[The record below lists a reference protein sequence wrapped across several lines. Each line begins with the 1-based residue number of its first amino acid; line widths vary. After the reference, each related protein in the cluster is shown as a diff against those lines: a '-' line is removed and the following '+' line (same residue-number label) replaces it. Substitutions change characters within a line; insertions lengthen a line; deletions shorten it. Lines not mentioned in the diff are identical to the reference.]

1 MSKRIIACL
10 DVKDGRVVKGVNF
23 IDFKDAGDPVEVAKA
38 YDEAGA
44 DELVIL
50 DISATL
56 EDRDTSLDV
65 IRNVAKTIS
74 IPLIVG
80 GGIQSLEDI
89 KKVIQAGASKISINS
104 AAVSNPELI
113 KSASNEYGSA
123 KIIVAI
129 DAKIRGDNSGW
140 NVYTK
145 SGNNDT
151 GIDVISWSKQVE
163 ELGAGE
169 ILLTSMN
176 CDGTKE
182 GYDIELT
189 REVVKNVNIPV
200 TASGGAGSLEDF
212 YDVFIKTNAKAALA
226 ASLFHFKEVEIP
238 LLKNYLKNK
247 GIDING

>member
-23 IDFKDAGDPVEVAKA
+23 IDFKDAGDPIEVSKA
-38 YDEAGA
+38 YDKAGA
-44 DELVIL
+44 DELVVL

-56 EDRDTSLDV
+56 EDRDTRLDV
-65 IRNVAKTIS
+65 IKNIAKTIS

-80 GGIQSLEDI
+80 GGMKSLEDI
-89 KKVIQAGASKISINS
+89 KNVLEAGASKVSINS
-104 AAVSNPELI
+104 AAVNNPELI
-113 KSASNEYGSA
+113 KSASSKYGKD

-129 DAKIRGDNSGW
+129 DAKIRKDNSGW
-140 NVYTK
+140 NVYTR

-182 GYDIELT
+182 GYDIGLT
-189 REVVKNVNIPV
+189 KVVAENVSIPV
-200 TASGGAGSLEDF
+200 TASGGAGKLEDF
-212 YDVFIKTNAKAALA
+212 YDVFIKTNAKATLA
-226 ASLFHFKEVEIP
+226 ASLFHFKEIEIP
-238 LLKNYLKNK
+238 VLKTYLKNK
-247 GIDING
+247 GIDINE